1 VVGNLV
7 VADKRTRRRDWAARL
22 DDPDEPLYTIAVVAD
37 LLDVDQQIVRRLE
50 GQGLM
55 STARSEGNQ
64 RRYSRRDLERL
75 ARALDLVEQGMTRTS
90 VVRILVL
97 EARVAELEATV
108 VAQRPRPRD
117 RGRGAN
123 ADPPDRRW

>member
-1 VVGNLV
+1 VPVREGEGVVGNLT
-7 VADKRTRRRDWAARL
+7 VAEKRSRRRDWADRL

-50 GQGLM
+50 GEGLM

-64 RRYSRRDLERL
+64 RRFSRRDVERL
-75 ARALDLVEQGMTRTS
+75 ARALDLVEQGMTRTA
-90 VVRILVL
+90 VVRIIVL

-108 VAQRPRPRD
+108 IAHRPRPPG
-117 RGRGAN
+117 RGR
-123 ADPPDRRW
+123 